1 MSIYSYS
8 PGDKIDFADKILNI
22 FGGRD
27 YLGKFQVMLE
37 KISQDKKVVE
47 EIMDFVA
54 NTIIGY
60 NCDIEIFEIEKIS
73 KQFGFIVL
81 GCGVWNLKWN
91 SLDEFVEWRYGISVE
106 ELEEE
111 ELQDAKSYY
120 ISFAESLNESD
131 YASDIFN
138 TVGYNNDAIRMI
150 VEKASQNGEVIYNQ
164 DGIIFSL
171 GKLKYYTPNK

>member
-8 PGDKIDFADKILNI
+8 PGDKIDFADNILNF

-27 YLGKFQVMLE
+27 YLSDFQEMLE
-37 KISQDKKVVE
+37 KISQDRKVVE

-73 KQFGFIVL
+73 ERFGFIVL
-81 GCGVWNLKWN
+81 GCGIWNSKWN
-91 SLDEFVEWRYGISVE
+91 SLEDFVEWRYGTSVE

-120 ISFAESLNESD
+120 ISFAESLDELD
-131 YASDIFN
+131 YARDIFQ
-138 TVGYNNDAIRMI
+138 TVGYNNEAIKRI
-150 VEKASQNGEVIYNQ
+150 VERASQNGEVIYDH

>member
-1 MSIYSYS
+1 MSIFSYS
-8 PGDKIDFADKILNI
+8 DGDKIEFADKILNI
-22 FGGRD
+22 FGGQYYLRD
-27 YLGKFQVMLE
+27 FQEMLE

-73 KQFGFIVL
+73 ERFGFIVARY
-81 GCGVWNLKWN
+81 GVWNLKWKSLDDYVEWYFGSSIEELGEEELQEAKSDYLN
-91 SLDEFVEWRYGISVE
+91 FAESLDEFDYGR
-106 ELEEE
+106 
-111 ELQDAKSYY
+111 
-120 ISFAESLNESD
+120 
-131 YASDIFN
+131 DIFN
-138 TVGYNNDAIRMI
+138 TVGYNNEAIMMI